1 MKELFTS
8 IKPGNKLLAEH
19 IQYYYFQQTRSKG
32 KTYKVMY
39 YPHYVTALNFY
50 KNADVEWDETGRT
63 IQETNEEK
71 ITCLFTCNAKIS
83 RTVSMIGQHD
93 KIGII
98 FNPLGINHF
107 IHTHLHKLSKEV
119 ISPFDYFG
127 DSFIRLAG
135 ELYDEPDLNKK
146 RALLDSYFLSRYAG
160 FQDVVFKKLIHTIVE
175 ANSNLV
181 VDEIAEKLNINR
193 KTLLRTFKKHLCCTP
208 REFKS
213 LLKFRKA
220 LHQYQDDQ
228 IKPKLTHLAYDN
240 QYYDQSDFI
249 KHCKGLVGLAPKQLF
264 AKLKELGDHG
274 TYWTQM

>member
-8 IKPGNKLLAEH
+8 IKPGNNLLSEH
-19 IQYYYFQQTRSKG
+19 IAYYYFQQTESKG
-32 KTYKVMY
+32 KEYKVMY

-50 KNADVEWDETGRT
+50 KNAEVEWNDSGRT
-63 IQETNEEK
+63 IREAQQEK

-83 RTVSMIGQHD
+83 RTVSMIGKHD

-107 IHTHLHKLSKEV
+107 VQTHLHKISKEV
-119 ISPFDYFG
+119 ITPFDYFG
-127 DSFIRLAG
+127 ESFLA
-135 ELYDEPDLNKK
+135 LADQVYQEPDFTQK
-146 RALLDSYFLSRYAG
+146 RELLDAYFLDRYTG

-175 ANSNLV
+175 TNSNLI
-181 VDEIAEKLNINR
+181 VDEIAEELKINR

-213 LLKFRKA
+213 LIRFRKA
-220 LHQYQDDQ
+220 LHQYQQDQ
-228 IKPKLTHLAYDN
+228 VKPKLTHLAYDN

-249 KHCKGLVGLAPKQLF
+249 KQCKGLVGLSPKQLF
-264 AKLKELGDHG
+264 AKLKELGDNG